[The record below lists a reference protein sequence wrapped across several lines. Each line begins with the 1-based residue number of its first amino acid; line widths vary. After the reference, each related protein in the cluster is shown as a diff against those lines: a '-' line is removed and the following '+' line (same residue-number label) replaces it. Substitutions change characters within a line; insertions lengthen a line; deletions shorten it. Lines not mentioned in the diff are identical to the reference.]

1 MNTLSKTYKDFTL
14 KARATNFV
22 YLEDLLKS
30 CGALF
35 LGVDEQTDTY
45 FQTDKGKLKLREG
58 TIENLITHYER
69 ILEDGIER
77 TVVYRYD
84 VNPSAIEIENLI
96 ANFKPIG
103 IVEKKRSIYLLDIH
117 KIHLDRL
124 NEGDFLEIES
134 IDREEKFTSEELRK
148 RCWELKEKL
157 GIADVDLVPTG
168 YFKNLLLG
176 Q

>member
-1 MNTLSKTYKDFTL
+1 MKLLSKTYKDFTL
-14 KARATNFV
+14 KARATDFEH
-22 YLEDLLKS
+22 LEDLLKN

-35 LGVDEQTDTY
+35 LGVDEQKDTY

-84 VNPSAIEIENLI
+84 VNPSAIEIENLRT
-96 ANFKPIG
+96 NFKPIG
-103 IVEKKRSIYLLDIH
+103 IVKKERSIYLLDIH

-124 NEGDFLEIES
+124 EQGDFLEIES
-134 IDREEKFTSEELRK
+134 IDREEKFTTEELRK
-148 RCWELKEKL
+148 RCLELKEKL
-157 GIADVDLVPTG
+157 GIADADLVPTG
-168 YFKNLLLG
+168 YLRNSL
-176 Q
+176 

>member
-1 MNTLSKTYKDFTL
+1 MKSLSKTYKDFTL
-14 KARATNFV
+14 KARAIDFEH
-22 YLEDLLKS
+22 LEDLLKN

-35 LGVDEQTDTY
+35 LGVDEQKDTY

-69 ILEDGIER
+69 ILEEGIER

-96 ANFKPIG
+96 TNFKPIG
-103 IVEKKRSIYLLDIH
+103 TVKKERSIYLLDIH
-117 KIHLDRL
+117 KIQLDRL
-124 NEGDFLEIES
+124 DQGDFLEIES
-134 IDREEKFTSEELRK
+134 IDREEKFTTEELRK

-157 GIADVDLVPTG
+157 GIADGDLVPTG
-168 YFKNLLLG
+168 YFRNSS
-176 Q
+176 